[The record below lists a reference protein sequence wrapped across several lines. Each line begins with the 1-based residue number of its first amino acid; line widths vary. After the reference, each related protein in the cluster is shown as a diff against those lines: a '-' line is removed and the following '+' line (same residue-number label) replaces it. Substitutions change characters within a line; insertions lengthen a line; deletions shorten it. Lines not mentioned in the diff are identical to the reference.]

1 MIVYLVRNTANGKC
15 YIGKTTGSLARR
27 WTQHKCEARL
37 GRLASPLYEDMRTFQ
52 AHCFETEVLAEVST
66 QRRLAQV
73 ERKFIRIFD
82 AVNSGY
88 NEAVSS
94 FGGRTLRTQGSP
106 RRKQSPETIRK
117 IKEQNR
123 RTWAERKKAA

>member
-1 MIVYLVRNTANGKC
+1 
-15 YIGKTTGSLARR
+15 
-27 WTQHKCEARL
+27 
-37 GRLASPLYEDMRTFQ
+37 MRTFQ

-106 RRKQSPETIRK
+106 LRKQSPETIRK